1 MKKINL
7 LDPAIKLSEKRKI
20 TYSIPGAIIVITII
34 LMIVFNFTLGSPV
47 VLGTD
52 FTGGYAMDIQLGS
65 RLTEDTYEDYQD
77 RITEIFS
84 SVTAENGETYQVNVD
99 GFQRQISDD
108 NPDTATIRV
117 KYFSVADEDTMSEY
131 VNVALRAALEDGVLK
146 SVPTLSVEGNKLTLT
161 YTEVITDFVVQTIK
175 NEVVAFAA
183 SHDGFTVDLNEIVI
197 NSENNK
203 QVIINSTEY
212 STTFNDEFITATS
225 LSDVYNGF
233 VREGSSVGAT
243 VSSQL
248 ILNAVIAI
256 SLALVF
262 MLCYIGVRFQLSSAL
277 ACIIALFHDLILT
290 FCFMAMFRIEINS
303 TFIAALITILGY
315 SINNSIIIF
324 DRIRENMKSI
334 YTVKMTP
341 EEVADL
347 SIKETLMRTINTTI
361 TTMIMIAMIAII
373 GVADI
378 KIFALPIIFGLLSG
392 TYSSMFIAPS
402 LWALFQRFGGNKEN
416 FSALKNTGSHKKSVK
431 ENA

>member
-20 TYSIPGAIIVITII
+20 TYSIPAAIIVIAII

-52 FTGGYAMDIQLGS
+52 FTGGYAMDIQLGT
-65 RLTEDTYEDYQD
+65 RLTDDTLEDYQN

-84 SVTAENGETYQVNVD
+84 NVTAEDGVTYNVSID
-99 GFQRQISDD
+99 SFQRQVTED

-175 NEVVAFAA
+175 SEVVAFAA
-183 SHDGFTVDLNEIVI
+183 SHDGFTVNLDEISI
-197 NSENNK
+197 NPENNK
-203 QVIINSTEY
+203 QVIINATEY
-212 STTFNDEFITATS
+212 NSTFNDDFITATS

-378 KIFALPIIFGLLSG
+378 KIFALPIIFGLLFG

-416 FSALKNTGSHKKSVK
+416 FSALKNTGSRKKSVK